1 MHTLFFGSIGT
12 LAETSCLQLE
22 AYNEAFAQS
31 GLDWHWSEA
40 AYQTMLL
47 SAGGYDRVVSYAQT
61 KGDAVD
67 AAVLHRMKSEIYRN
81 LLRSRVVE
89 PRPGVIE
96 AIDYVK
102 SNDGKLALVTST
114 SQENVRQLLEKL
126 AIPEDVFELVVHS
139 GLVTRPKPQP
149 DAYLYALD
157 QLNVSARDVLSV
169 EDNPDGALAA
179 TRSGT
184 NCLAVPGS
192 FHDASNFVNVMAV
205 QSTLSVGGFLKFPSR
220 AAA

>member
-12 LAETSCLQLE
+12 LAETSRLQLE

-31 GLDWHWSEA
+31 GLDWHWSET
-40 AYQTMLL
+40 AYRTMLL
-47 SAGGYDRVVSYAQT
+47 SAGGYDRVLSYAQT
-61 KGDAVD
+61 RGDVVD
-67 AAVLHRMKSEIYRN
+67 ATELHRLKSEIYRN

-96 AIDYVK
+96 AIEYVK
-102 SNDGKLALVTST
+102 SNNNKLALVTST
-114 SQENVRQLLEKL
+114 SQDNVRQLLDKL

-139 GLVTRPKPQP
+139 GVIARPKPHP

-192 FHDASNFVNVMAV
+192 FHDASNFSDVVGV
-205 QSTLSVGGFLKFPSR
+205 QSTLNVGGFLKFPSR

>member
-1 MHTLFFGSIGT
+1 MHTLYFGSIGS
-12 LAETSCLQLE
+12 LAETSRLQLE
-22 AYNEAFAQS
+22 AYNEAFAPS
-31 GLDWHWSEA
+31 GLGRHWSET

-47 SAGGYDRVVSYAQT
+47 CAGGYARVVSYAQT
-61 KGDAVD
+61 REDVVN
-67 AAVLHRMKSEIYRN
+67 AAELHRMKSEIYRN
-81 LLRSRVVE
+81 LLRSRVVK

-96 AIDYVK
+96 AIEYVR
-102 SNDGKLALVTST
+102 SNSGKLALVTST
-114 SQENVRQLLEKL
+114 SLDNVRQLLEKL
-126 AIPEDVFELVVHS
+126 AIPEDVFDLIVHN
-139 GLVTRPKPQP
+139 GVIARPKPHP

-192 FHDASNFVNVMAV
+192 FHCASNFVDVMAV
-205 QSTLSVGGFLKFPSR
+205 QSALDVGAFLTFPSR

>member
-12 LAETSCLQLE
+12 LAETSSLQLE

-31 GLDWHWSEA
+31 ALDWRWSVCD
-40 AYQTMLL
+40 YKRMLL
-47 SAGGYDRVVSYAQT
+47 SAGGYDRVLYYA
-61 KGDAVD
+61 KVRGDLVD
-67 AAVLHRMKSEIYRN
+67 AAELHRLKSEIYRN
-81 LLRSRVVE
+81 LLRSRIVE

-96 AIDYVK
+96 AIEYVK

-114 SQENVRQLLEKL
+114 SLDNVRQLLEKL
-126 AIPEDVFELVVHS
+126 GIQEDVFELVVHS
-139 GLVTRPKPQP
+139 GLVARPKPHP

-157 QLNVSARDVLSV
+157 QLKVPAHHVLSV

-179 TRSGT
+179 NGSGT

-192 FHDASNFVNVMAV
+192 FHDVSNFLDVVAV
-205 QSTLSVGGFLKFPSR
+205 QSTLNVGRFLKFPSR